1 MTPIAQT
8 PFTFRVLTVNI
19 HKGFTSFNRRFVL
32 PELREALRGV
42 GAEVVAL
49 QEVHGAFDAAEALAA
64 GTGSGKEALTAGQ
77 RWPDTPHYEFMA
89 DKLWPEHAYGRNA
102 VYPRG
107 DHGNA
112 VLSRYPIEHWCN
124 HDVTHTSDQEPRGIL
139 HCRLRIPGL
148 EKVVHMVCVH
158 LGLRERARQQQIQR
172 LGDLVAA
179 HVPADAPL
187 VIAGDFNDWRG
198 KARRA
203 MERMGLKE
211 AHAARKSHPPRTFP
225 ASFPLLRLDRIYV
238 RGVRRCVP
246 LALPRR
252 PWNRLS
258 DHAPLAAQIEI

>member
-1 MTPIAQT
+1 MKPIART

-19 HKGFTSFNRRFVL
+19 HKGFSSFNRRFVL

-49 QEVHGAFDAAEALAA
+49 QEVHGAFAPSQDDPALARLP
-64 GTGSGKEALTAGQ
+64 EQ

-112 VLSRYPIEHWCN
+112 VLSRFPIEHWCN
-124 HDVTHTSDQEPRGIL
+124 HDVTQPTDQEPRDIL
-139 HCRLRIPGL
+139 HCRLRVPGL
-148 EKVVHMVCVH
+148 DQVVHMVCVH
-158 LGLRERARQQQIQR
+158 LGLREMARQRQVEHLR
-172 LGDLVAA
+172 DLVANQ
-179 HVPADAPL
+179 VPVDAPL
-187 VIAGDFNDWRG
+187 VVAGDFNDWRG

-203 MERMGLKE
+203 LERMGLKE
-211 AHAARKSHPPRTFP
+211 AHAARKGRPPRTFP

-238 RGVRRCVP
+238 RGVRRCLP
-246 LALPRR
+246 LALPAR